1 MQKIIS
7 IIILISILIN
17 SALFW
22 IVQKKSIEKWTEAE
36 LYPNKNSYPVFYG
49 GGVNTNAHNGSIIN
63 WYSTSNNVITNK
75 ISTGCYK
82 NDQLQSNG
90 FKKVDTSKKGDNCL
104 FLAAVKTNGH
114 TVTLY
119 SSDNCDSKGESL
131 VISKDAKDSSSL
143 DAVLK
148 NGDPWSFK
156 VKSIKIS

>member
-17 SALFW
+17 SVLFW
-22 IVQKKSIEKWTEAE
+22 IVQRKSIEKWTTAE
-36 LYPNKNSYPVFYG
+36 LYPNKDSYPVFYG
-49 GGVNTNAHNGSIIN
+49 AMVKTLPNNVIVPA
-63 WYSTSNNVITNK
+63 WYSLSNNVITNK
-75 ISTGCYK
+75 ISTGCYN
-82 NDQLQSNG
+82 NDSLQSNG

-104 FLAAVKTNGH
+104 YLGAVKTNGH

-119 SSDNCDSKGESL
+119 SSDKCDSKGESL
-131 VISKDAKDSSSL
+131 VISKDGKDSTSL